1 MPPSRVIL
9 RWGRSA
15 AQMLDFIHV
24 KIFSLPQTFLYSEL
38 SRFKVLQR
46 GCEPSLSVVIDSI
59 LKEDIPWF
67 CSSHFSISFC
77 ITVWDYFVFLGG
89 GVCFEVDTKL
99 NGEHQVVKWEVNV
112 YMSSWFLQR
121 GKCTVW
127 VEDEFLCI
135 TLLWNYC
142 LESCRVRVAW

>member
-1 MPPSRVIL
+1 
-9 RWGRSA
+9 
-15 AQMLDFIHV
+15 MLDFINV

-89 GVCFEVDTKL
+89 GVFIL
-99 NGEHQVVKWEVNV
+99 GF
-112 YMSSWFLQR
+112 FL
-121 GKCTVW
+121 
-127 VEDEFLCI
+127 I
-135 TLLWNYC
+135 M
-142 LESCRVRVAW
+142 